1 MGYMLRTTG
10 HSVAC
15 ERVRAQVSLEVDG
28 ELSQLER
35 AMLAA
40 HVLRCDDCHAYRE
53 RVHSF
58 TRELRTAPLA
68 QPTAHLLVRRPRR
81 VAAVS
86 RFQAG
91 VAAAMAFAVV
101 GVASHLAVPQRTAS
115 EFRSVRV
122 IHFQTQ
128 TELEQEL
135 ALLGVRE
142 GSFSSGPGEATAR

>member
-1 MGYMLRTTG
+1 MGYMLTITG
-10 HSVAC
+10 QSVAC

-28 ELSQLER
+28 ELSHLER

-40 HVLRCDDCHAYRE
+40 HVLRCADCHAYRE
-53 RVHSF
+53 RVHAF
-58 TRELRTAPLA
+58 TGELRAAPLA
-68 QPTAHLLVRRPRR
+68 HPTAHLLVRRPRR

-101 GVASHLAVPQRTAS
+101 GVASQLAVPQRTAS

-122 IHFQTQ
+122 VHFQTQ
-128 TELEQEL
+128 IELEQEL
-135 ALLGVRE
+135 ALLRVGE
-142 GSFSSGPGEATAR
+142 GSTSAGPGEATAR